1 MQSGLRSA
9 RALTYFRLTF
19 FWVVFAGLLI
29 GTGPIVAVFH
39 NRWATGAAFGAIVSS
54 GIVLLILWY
63 SRKGWTQLSACG
75 IGIDG
80 GTPLRLGVGAVLGLL
95 LLAPVLMVLATV
107 EGVYWVRTPQ
117 VNPVTI
123 GAALV
128 SYLLLA
134 CMEEVGFRSY
144 PLLGLKRVLGLWTAQ
159 SIVAVAFIAYHVL
172 NGQAWVSAVVGTGL
186 GSLLFG
192 MAAVASRGLALPIG
206 LHAMWNFGSWALG
219 DKGGPGVW
227 TPVFPHSRGRSGEF
241 AYVAAF
247 LLWTVGFL
255 FWQKCVMKAR
265 FD

>member
-1 MQSGLRSA
+1 MRFDSPWA
-9 RALTYFRLTF
+9 RALTYCRLIL
-19 FWVVFAGLLI
+19 FWVIFAGLLA
-29 GTGPIVAVFH
+29 GAGPIVAVFR
-39 NRWATGAAFGAIVSS
+39 NRWAASAALGALVSS

-75 IGIDG
+75 IGIDR
-80 GTPLRLGVGAVLGLL
+80 GTPARLGIGAVLGLL
-95 LLAPVLMVLATV
+95 LLVPVFMVLATV
-107 EGVYWVRTPQ
+107 EGVRWVRVPQ
-117 VNPVTI
+117 VNPPIV
-123 GAALV
+123 GAALF

-172 NGQAWVSAVVGTGL
+172 SGQHWISAVVGTGL

-219 DKGGPGVW
+219 DKGGPGIW
-227 TPVFPHSRGRSGEF
+227 TPVFAHPPGLSGAF

-247 LLWTVGFL
+247 LLWTAGFL
-255 FWQKCVMKAR
+255 FWRNRVTKVSS
-265 FD
+265 D